1 MQKNLDTFFSSPNLT
16 SLLIP
21 FFLFKLL
28 KFFFLSQ
35 APLLELAEDKDVRQ
49 LLEVGRQLFTNS
61 NITVRN
67 FFYIFVFWYVCIFEL
82 LGSVP

>member
-1 MQKNLDTFFSSPNLT
+1 MLSSNDIKLVVFMQKKTLTPFFLPQPHFSFDT
-16 SLLIP
+16 I
-21 FFLFKLL
+21 FLFKLL

-61 NITVRN
+61 NITV
-67 FFYIFVFWYVCIFEL
+67 
-82 LGSVP
+82 